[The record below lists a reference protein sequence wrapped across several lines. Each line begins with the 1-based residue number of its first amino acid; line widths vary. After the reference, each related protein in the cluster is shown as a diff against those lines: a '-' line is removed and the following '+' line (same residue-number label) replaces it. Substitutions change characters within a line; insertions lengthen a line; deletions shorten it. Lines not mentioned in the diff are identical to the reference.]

1 MAKIEKISPE
11 VRWQIATRAANSV
24 HFAFSRAIQDTG
36 NRELENAFAEIDH
49 EFWQRAGRQQAD
61 LARKLGCPTGNA
73 YEVAETFST
82 LATVL
87 LGPELEG
94 EVRRGEGDF
103 AAIVTRSCP
112 MNTLSREMETDLSQ
126 TCAYCQDYSKNAVE
140 SLNPDYEL
148 HYSQGM
154 CTGDPVCEKVVRERR
169 ER

>member
-24 HFAFSRAIQDTG
+24 HFAYYRAIQDAG
-36 NRELENAFAEIDH
+36 NAEFRDAFAAISH
-49 EFWQRAGRQQAD
+49 EFWRRAGRQQAD

-73 YEVAETFST
+73 FEVAETFST
-82 LATVL
+82 LSKLL

-103 AAIVTRSCP
+103 AVLVTRSCP
-112 MNTLSREMETDLSQ
+112 MNTLAREMETDLSE
-126 TCAYCQDYSKNAVE
+126 TCAHCQDYSKNAVE

-154 CTGDPVCEKVVRERR
+154 CTGDPLCETVVRERR